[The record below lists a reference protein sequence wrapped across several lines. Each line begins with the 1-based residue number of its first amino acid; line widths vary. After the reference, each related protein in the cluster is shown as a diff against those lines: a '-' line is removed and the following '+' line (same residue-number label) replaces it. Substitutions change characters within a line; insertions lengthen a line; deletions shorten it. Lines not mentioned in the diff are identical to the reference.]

1 MMPKLILYIMNAI
14 IKTNSVA
21 TTVKKSTVKKA
32 TVKKATVKKAT
43 VKKSENVI
51 LKTKINNDW
60 KLDTRS
66 MSALVRYAKGNGAK
80 GLQSLIDATNEKNG
94 TKVSLNQIANI
105 KNIVANATER
115 ELFKNANEDKTK
127 GAKFIKGEKKT
138 LFSFWLVLLT
148 VGRIAKK

>member
-1 MMPKLILYIMNAI
+1 MNAI
-14 IKTNSVA
+14 TKTNSVA
-21 TTVKKSTVKKA
+21 KTVNKA
-32 TVKKATVKKAT
+32 TVKKATVKKAK

-115 ELFKNANEDKTK
+115 ELHKNANEDKTK